1 MEAEHLEAAIR
12 VREVLCTIPLDRVE
26 RAVAVTVVLPH
37 NPLPFPKEIWRAHD
51 VSMLVEN
58 CDIETRLFEPRE
70 YHREPCATLL
80 CGIGSH
86 PDKFECLSRAANS
99 GKAWVGGDCCLQ
111 FCEGCVGAGS
121 PDLEV
126 RARHAYECV
135 TGGHEVIERNDRRE
149 IEPGAHARQD
159 LQRVVSAP
167 ESAYFVRFNP

>member
-58 CDIETRLFEPRE
+58 WDIETRLFEPRE
-70 YHREPCATLL
+70 DHREPCATLL

-99 GKAWVGGDCCLQ
+99 WKAGVGGDCCLQ
-111 FCEGCVGAGS
+111 FREGCVGAGS

-126 RARHAYECV
+126 RARHAYKRVAC
-135 TGGHEVIERNDRRE
+135 GHEVIERNDRRE